1 MAIVVCVTCV
11 ARLVFSKEWQCYCAV
26 QISQK
31 SIAPNTVW
39 GVNLEQKARSKDRD
53 EGKVSADVNVEE

>member
-1 MAIVVCVTCV
+1 MCCSSGFLYSMAVLLCHSNK
-11 ARLVFSKEWQCYCAV
+11 A
-26 QISQK
+26 K